1 MQRFRVLKLKIIKGG
16 DKRETVFSYPGVVE
30 IDVRRPE
37 MADEESINV
46 YSCAGE
52 VEPDSDNQTSAV
64 FIALIKL
71 VGSICLSLVSL

>member
-1 MQRFRVLKLKIIKGG
+1 MTKEKQF
-16 DKRETVFSYPGVVE
+16 FSYPGVVE

>member
-1 MQRFRVLKLKIIKGG
+1 MVTKEKQF
-16 DKRETVFSYPGVVE
+16 FSYPGVVE

-37 MADEESINV
+37 MADEQRINV
-46 YSCAGE
+46 YGCAGE
-52 VEPDSDNQTSAV
+52 VEPDSGNQTSAV

>member
-1 MQRFRVLKLKIIKGG
+1 MVTKEKQF
-16 DKRETVFSYPGVVE
+16 FSYPGVVE

-46 YSCAGE
+46 YGCAGE
-52 VEPDSDNQTSAV
+52 VEPDSGNQTSATG
-64 FIALIKL
+64 FIALKL